1 MTSLEDIGYS
11 KAKEYVETIK
21 QIVGLKKD
29 MVQAILNRNVI
40 DKLETVFE
48 RVPQCAVILG
58 FVFAIRDFPK
68 IGYAIRNSFGE
79 IQVDAAY
86 QIWYHSTSKS
96 WKNTAWV
103 DDDDE
108 NAGSGE
114 TVWMVFFVAIALW
127 GILRSFIT
135 ERYLCIDIFYT

>member
-79 IQVDAAY
+79 IQIA
-86 QIWYHSTSKS
+86 
-96 WKNTAWV
+96 
-103 DDDDE
+103 DDE
-108 NAGSGE
+108 NAGGGE
-114 TVWMVFFVAIALW
+114 TVLMVFFVAIALW

-135 ERYLCIDIFYT
+135 ERYLCNDIFYT

>member
-79 IQVDAAY
+79 IQIA
-86 QIWYHSTSKS
+86 
-96 WKNTAWV
+96 
-103 DDDDE
+103 DDE
-108 NAGSGE
+108 NAGGGE
-114 TVWMVFFVAIALW
+114 TVLMVFFVAIALW

-135 ERYLCIDIFYT
+135 ERYLWPWSSMSKIHFLD

>member
-11 KAKEYVETIK
+11 KAKEYVATIK
-21 QIVGLKKD
+21 EIIGLKKD

-79 IQVDAAY
+79 IQVA
-86 QIWYHSTSKS
+86 
-96 WKNTAWV
+96 
-103 DDDDE
+103 DDE
-108 NAGSGE
+108 NAGGGE
-114 TVWMVFFVAIALW
+114 TLLMVFGFWIALW

-135 ERYLCIDIFYT
+135 ERYLW

>member
-79 IQVDAAY
+79 IQVA
-86 QIWYHSTSKS
+86 
-96 WKNTAWV
+96 
-103 DDDDE
+103 DDE
-108 NAGSGE
+108 NAGGGE
-114 TVWMVFFVAIALW
+114 TVVMVLFVAIALW